1 VVKAIFRDP
10 AFANTRGQLVK
21 QPVEWVVGAMR
32 QLQVRAEPQVLR
44 ELASLDQ
51 VPFRPPSVGGW
62 PSGAQ
67 WLTTFSAQTRLRL
80 SEGLATK
87 ASAVVLDRL
96 SAAPAAGRADALA
109 RMLVVDAWTDRT
121 RKVLTGSAGQPR
133 KLIALGLAS
142 PEYAVQ

>member
-1 VVKAIFRDP
+1 
-10 AFANTRGQLVK
+10 
-21 QPVEWVVGAMR
+21 MR
-32 QLQVRAEPQVLR
+32 QLQIKPEAGLLR
-44 ELASLDQ
+44 EFGALDQ

-87 ASAVVLDRL
+87 ASKTVLDRL
-96 SAAPAAGRADALA
+96 TAAPEAGRADALA
-109 RMLVVDAWTDRT
+109 RLLVVDAWTDRT
-121 RKVLTGSAGQPR
+121 RKVLAGSAARPQ